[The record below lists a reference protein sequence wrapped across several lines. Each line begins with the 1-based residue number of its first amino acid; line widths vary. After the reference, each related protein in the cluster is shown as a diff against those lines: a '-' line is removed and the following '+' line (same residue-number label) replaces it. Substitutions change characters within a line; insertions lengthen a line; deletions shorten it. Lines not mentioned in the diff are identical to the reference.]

1 MLKISKFKKLLS
13 GNFGFTA
20 LAKTSDLGLKFG
32 ILLFFMTF
40 RGNEDLVQ
48 YTYFLSLGGI
58 LGAIFDWGG
67 ARYNVRQMID
77 KGTLPLNTLSII
89 FAITSYFIIYKFQF
103 IKFYDPTFLIL
114 CIIYG
119 VTLGWINTFV
129 KYYEYI
135 NKNKELYKFQV
146 FINLACSVIISILII
161 FKFSLIY
168 AFGVLI
174 IANIIIIVI
183 CFMINKG
190 NVKFIFSPNLLYNG
204 MPFLINTLAVMA
216 FSQINIVIIN
226 QFGTNY
232 EISNF
237 VLAQRIMEVSLM
249 LPNSYTS
256 SIIGKFFKG
265 EIKMADIQKKTLRL
279 WSASCVL
286 CLIITVAIML
296 LYPKYNIVIYLFLLL
311 LPLGYVRSMSMSYSV
326 ILDYT
331 KYYLVR
337 TVSICFILLLNL
349 FLAKYIIQVPNG
361 LYWFSIYIG
370 VLISLLIIVYKITFK
385 KYNIYEMFHN

>member
-1 MLKISKFKKLLS
+1 MLKISKFKSLLS

-20 LAKTSDLGLKFG
+20 LAKASDLVLKFG

-58 LGAIFDWGG
+58 MGAIFDWGG

-77 KGTLPLNTLSII
+77 KGVLPLNFLSVVLSAVS
-89 FAITSYFIIYKFQF
+89 FLIIYKFQF
-103 IKFYDPTFLIL
+103 IKIYNLSFLIH
-114 CIIYG
+114 CIVYG

-135 NKNKELYKFQV
+135 NKNKVLYKFQV
-146 FINLACSVIISILII
+146 FINLTCSVLISILII
-161 FKFSLIY
+161 LGLDLLY
-168 AFGVLI
+168 AFEILI
-174 IANIIIIVI
+174 IGNIAIIVI
-183 CFMINKG
+183 CFTINKG
-190 NVKFIFSPNLLYNG
+190 NVKFIFSPTLLYNG
-204 MPFLINTLAVMA
+204 LPFLINTLAVMA

-226 QFGTNY
+226 QFGTDY

-237 VLAQRIMEVSLM
+237 VLAQRIMEVTLM

-256 SIIGKFFKG
+256 SVIGKFFKG
-265 EIKMADIQKKTLRL
+265 EVIMKEIQGKTLKL
-279 WSASCVL
+279 WLGSSCL
-286 CLIITVAIML
+286 CFIITLAVMY
-296 LYPKYNIVIYLFLLL
+296 LYPKYNIVVYLFVLL
-311 LPLGYVRSMSMSYSV
+311 LPLGFVRSMSMSYSV

-337 TVSICFILLLNL
+337 TVSICFILILNL
-349 FLAKYIIQVPNG
+349 LLAKYIIQLPYG

-370 VLISLLIIVYKITFK
+370 VLISLLIIVYKVTFK
-385 KYNIYEMFHN
+385 KYNIYEMFHS